1 MTIVVRMTRMVITGC
16 AMASWAVAEAK
27 AKFSELVEQALS
39 EGPQEITR
47 NGKQAVTVI
56 ATKELERLRK
66 PKQSFAEF
74 LLNSPLRG
82 SGLTI
87 PKRSRWKARPVKF

>member
-1 MTIVVRMTRMVITGC
+1 
-16 AMASWAVAEAK
+16 MASWAVAEAK
-27 AKFSELVEQALS
+27 AKFSEVVEQALN

-56 ATKELERLRK
+56 STKELEKLRK
-66 PKQSFAEF
+66 PKQSLSQF

-87 PKRSRWKARPVKF
+87 PKRGKWKARPVKF

>member
-1 MTIVVRMTRMVITGC
+1 
-16 AMASWAVAEAK
+16 MASWAVAEAK
-27 AKFSELVEQALS
+27 AKFSEVVEQALR

-47 NGKQAVTVI
+47 NGKEAVTVI
-56 ATKELERLRK
+56 ATKELEKLRK
-66 PKQSFAEF
+66 PKQSLSEF

-87 PKRSRWKARPVKF
+87 PKRGRWKARPVKF

>member
-1 MTIVVRMTRMVITGC
+1 
-16 AMASWAVAEAK
+16 MANWAVAEAK
-27 AKFSELVEQALS
+27 AKFSAVLDKAEN

-56 ATKELERLRK
+56 ATKELEKLRK
-66 PKQSFAEF
+66 PEF

-87 PKRSRWKARPVKF
+87 PKRGRWKARPVKF

>member
-1 MTIVVRMTRMVITGC
+1 
-16 AMASWAVAEAK
+16 MASWAVAEAK
-27 AKFSELVEQALS
+27 AKFSEVVEQALN

-56 ATKELERLRK
+56 STKDLEKLRK
-66 PKQSFAEF
+66 PKQSLSQF

-82 SGLTI
+82 SGLAI
-87 PKRSRWKARPVKF
+87 PKRGRWKARPVKF

>member
-1 MTIVVRMTRMVITGC
+1 
-16 AMASWAVAEAK
+16 MASWAVAEAK
-27 AKFSELVEQALS
+27 AKFSEVVEQALN

-56 ATKELERLRK
+56 STKELEKLRK
-66 PKQSFAEF
+66 PKQSLSEF

-82 SGLTI
+82 SGLMI
-87 PKRSRWKARPVKF
+87 PKRGRWKARPVKF

>member
-1 MTIVVRMTRMVITGC
+1 
-16 AMASWAVAEAK
+16 MASWAVAEAK
-27 AKFSELVEQALS
+27 AKFSEVVEQALN

-56 ATKELERLRK
+56 ATKELEKLRK
-66 PKQSFAEF
+66 PKQSLSEF

-87 PKRSRWKARPVKF
+87 PKRGRWKARPVKF

>member
-1 MTIVVRMTRMVITGC
+1 
-16 AMASWAVAEAK
+16 MASWAVAEAK
-27 AKFSELVEQALS
+27 AKFSEVVEQALN

-56 ATKELERLRK
+56 ATKELEKLRN
-66 PKQSFAEF
+66 PKQSLSEF

-87 PKRSRWKARPVKF
+87 PKRGRWKARPVKF

>member
-1 MTIVVRMTRMVITGC
+1 L
-16 AMASWAVAEAK
+16 ANWAVTEAK
-27 AKFSELVEQALS
+27 ARFSEVVEQALS

-56 ATKELERLRK
+56 ATKELEKLRK
-66 PKQSFAEF
+66 PKQSLAEF
-74 LLNSPLRG
+74 LLNSPLPG

-87 PKRSRWKARPVKF
+87 PKRGRWKARPVKL